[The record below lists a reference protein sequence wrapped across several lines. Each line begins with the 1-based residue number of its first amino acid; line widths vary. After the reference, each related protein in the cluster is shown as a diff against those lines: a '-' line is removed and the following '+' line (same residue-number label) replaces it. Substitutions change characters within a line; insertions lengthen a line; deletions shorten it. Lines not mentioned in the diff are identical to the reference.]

1 MDRLSAMN
9 MFVRVVETGSFSAV
23 AKELNSTQPT
33 ISKNIAELESWLGAK
48 LLNRSTR
55 SLRLTETGTDYY
67 ERCVA
72 ILQDVEEA
80 EQMVGHLQTQPRGV
94 VRVSAVVA
102 FGRLHV
108 VPRLASFFEQYPD
121 IRVDVRLNDRVVD
134 LVEEGIDVAFR
145 MGVLP
150 DSNLIARKLCSS
162 PIVTVASPE
171 YLKKNGIPSHP
182 KDLRDHNFIVYTE
195 SSGSGESTFQEDGTP
210 FVVRVA
216 GNISTNNTEAMRTA
230 LISGLGISRGPRW
243 LVGDAIA
250 SGQLVEVLQEYQ
262 PEPLDLYA
270 VYSPGRHL
278 PSKVRC
284 FIDFFRDQYSDCSLI
299 CGSCPTGF
307 AGMSTG
313 QALHG
318 H

>member
-23 AKELNSTQPT
+23 AKELHSTQPT
-33 ISKNIAELESWLGAK
+33 ISKNIAELELWLGAK

-55 SLRLTETGTDYY
+55 SLRLTDTGTDYY

-80 EQMVGHLQTQPRGV
+80 EQVVGQLQTQPKGL
-94 VRVSAVVA
+94 VRMSAVVA

-108 VPRLASFFEQYPD
+108 VPRLHAFFDQYPY
-121 IRVDVRLNDRVVD
+121 IKVDVRLNDRVVD

-145 MGVLP
+145 MGNLP
-150 DSNLIARKLCSS
+150 DSNLIAKKLCAS
-162 PIVTVASPE
+162 PIVTVASPD
-171 YLKKNGIPSHP
+171 YLKDNGVPKHP
-182 KDLRDHNFIVYTE
+182 RDLRDHNYIVYSDTGNKDE
-195 SSGSGESTFQEDGTP
+195 TAFQEDGKP
-210 FVVRVA
+210 FFVRVE
-216 GNISTNNTEAMRTA
+216 GNLVTNNTEAMRTA

-250 SGQLVEVLQEYQ
+250 SGELIEVLQEYQ
-262 PEPLDLYA
+262 PGPLNIHA

-284 FIDFFRDQYSDCSLI
+284 FIDFFSAQFKDCSLI
-299 CGSCPTGF
+299 CGCGDPPRKPLRATP
-307 AGMSTG
+307 
-313 QALHG
+313 
-318 H
+318 

>member
-23 AKELNSTQPT
+23 AKELSSTQPT

-55 SLRLTETGTDYY
+55 SLRLTETGADYY

-80 EQMVGHLQTQPRGV
+80 EQVVGQLQTQPKGM

-102 FGRLHV
+102 FGRLHI
-108 VPRLASFFEQYPD
+108 VPRLEQFYQQYPD
-121 IRVDVRLNDRVVD
+121 IKIDLTLNDRVVD

-145 MGVLP
+145 MGILP
-150 DSNLIARKLCSS
+150 DSNLIAKRLCAS
-162 PIVTVASPE
+162 PIVTVASHQ
-171 YLKKNGIPSHP
+171 YLKHHGIPVHP
-182 KDLRDHNFIVYTE
+182 RDLREHNYIVY
-195 SSGSGESTFQEDGTP
+195 SGAGSIRETQFQENGEP
-210 FVVRVA
+210 FYVKVN
-216 GNISTNNTEAMRTA
+216 GNLTTNNTEALRIA
-230 LISGLGISRGPRW
+230 LISGLGISRAPRW
-243 LVGDAIA
+243 LVGDAIG
-250 SGQLVEVLQEYQ
+250 SGELVEVLAAFQ
-262 PEPLDLYA
+262 PAPLDIFA

-284 FIDFFRDQYSDCSLI
+284 FIDFFSAQFGDCSMI
-299 CGSCPTGF
+299 GGC
-307 AGMSTG
+307 A
-313 QALHG
+313 
-318 H
+318 